1 MVGSAGF
8 ADAGEDFGRH
18 PLAERPS
25 LRLVRAGGQG
35 VESRLCD
42 DDHHLRPARRVNFAA
57 PLLVVMDDVQ
67 SAQFPNRATRKHP
80 WRQTKA
86 GRLFIAFGIV
96 RFPDNMIPVMLS
108 S

>member
-1 MVGSAGF
+1 MRMPGG
-8 ADAGEDFGRH
+8 DFGHH

-25 LRLVRAGGQG
+25 LRLVRADGQG
-35 VESRLCD
+35 VESRLGD
-42 DDHHLRPARRVNFAA
+42 DDRHLWLARSVKFAA
-57 PLLVVMDDVQ
+57 PLLVVMHDFQ
-67 SAQFPNRATRKHP
+67 PAQFPNRATLKHP

>member
-25 LRLVRAGGQG
+25 LRLVRADGQG
-35 VESRLCD
+35 VESRLGD
-42 DDHHLRPARRVNFAA
+42 DDHHLRPAGSVNFAD
-57 PLLVVMDDVQ
+57 PLLVVMDVVE
-67 SAQFPNRATRKHP
+67 SAQFPNRAHRKHP
-80 WRQTKA
+80 WGQAKA
-86 GRLFIAFGIV
+86 GRLFIASGVV
-96 RFPDNMIPVMLS
+96 RFPNNMIPVMLS